1 MIKTPDQ
8 DCAIVAKS
16 QKHACYPA
24 YLNLQLLHP
33 PGVCSYVLYSSSLYQ
48 VQTGR
53 ICRPVGHH
61 DASLPRFVDVLYR
74 LYHLSIHGFIPDP
87 HIPLSS
93 PLIADPYPHGQ
104 DLKPH
109 NHKRPHVPAPPIP
122 HYFSKLP
129 DCHSIS
135 PLISFCF
142 RYVPVFQY
150 IRHSAHRQNS
160 FLSSTLPLHPPTSP
174 PSSYH
179 YPIFASHPLGKPKPG
194 NEQFAGSVL
203 ASMVSRCLSPRR
215 DRLVML
221 ILGE

>member
-53 ICRPVGHH
+53 ICCPVGHH

-87 HIPLSS
+87 HIPLFS

-104 DLKPH
+104 DLKLTILPTTTSAPMYQHHRFLIISASSPIVIQSPH
-109 NHKRPHVPAPPIP
+109 SSPSASVTSLYSSTFVIP
-122 HYFSKLP
+122 LTVK
-129 DCHSIS
+129 IA
-135 PLISFCF
+135 SF
-142 RYVPVFQY
+142 P
-150 IRHSAHRQNS
+150 RHSLSTYRQVHH
-160 FLSSTLPLHPPTSP
+160 HPIIT
-174 PSSYH
+174 PSSRL
-179 YPIFASHPLGKPKPG
+179 IR
-194 NEQFAGSVL
+194 L
-203 ASMVSRCLSPRR
+203 ASQSPETSSSRDQCWRAWCQ
-215 DRLVML
+215 DA
-221 ILGE
+221 

>member
-1 MIKTPDQ
+1 MFY
-8 DCAIVAKS
+8 IVSTISLFMALS
-16 QKHACYPA
+16 R
-24 YLNLQLLHP
+24 P
-33 PGVCSYVLYSSSLYQ
+33 PHTLILSSHR
-48 VQTGR
+48 G
-53 ICRPVGHH
+53 
-61 DASLPRFVDVLYR
+61 
-74 LYHLSIHGFIPDP
+74 
-87 HIPLSS
+87 PLSPRTRS
-93 PLIADPYPHGQ
+93 QAHHPT
-104 DLKPH
+104 H